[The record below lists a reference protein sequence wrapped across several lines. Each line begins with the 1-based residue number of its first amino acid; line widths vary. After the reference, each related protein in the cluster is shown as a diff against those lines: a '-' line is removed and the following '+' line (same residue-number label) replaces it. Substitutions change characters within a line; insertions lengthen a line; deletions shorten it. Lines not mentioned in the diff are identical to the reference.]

1 MGRVRAVR
9 TRIRRVP
16 QPRKKATKRVDV
28 TRGEFN
34 DVIDLLRVRGE
45 VIQDIQRALNVQFQ
59 RIADLQAELDA
70 VKRAFER
77 TKPNG

>member
-1 MGRVRAVR
+1 MSRTRPLR

-16 QPRKKATKRVDV
+16 QPRRKATKRVDV
-28 TRGEFN
+28 TRREFN

-45 VIQDIQRALNVQFQ
+45 VIQEIQRALDVQFQ

-70 VKRAFER
+70 MKRAWQR
-77 TKPNG
+77 TKPTG